1 MFVISDLM
9 DMGNAHECILGIK
22 ELAKIDDDEPIS
34 LSPDADLD
42 E

>member
-9 DMGNAHECILGIK
+9 DMGNAHERIIGWK
-22 ELAKIDDDEPIS
+22 EISKIDDDEPYS
-34 LSPDADLD
+34 LSLEEAFD